1 MGRHALER
9 KSVVIRAFSPVTNVA
24 TAALQYGPVKK
35 AVSVRSRKGASGFV
49 LTAAF
54 LMVSIVDPY
63 SATLAAASS
72 LERSGTSL
80 EQTFEQF
87 GTQEISVQRG
97 GYQVVSGK
105 KAVAMFVELADIP
118 DAGSIKAYAFEAVS
132 KRGWGMEQYSCLVKL
147 WNRESNWNPFAQ
159 NRSSGAYGI
168 PQSLPGIKMASAGD
182 DWMTNPET
190 QINWGLG
197 YISGRYKTP
206 CGALAHS
213 DIKNWY

>member
-9 KSVVIRAFSPVTNVA
+9 KSVMSRAFSPVTSVA
-24 TAALQYGPVKK
+24 AAAMQLTPVKN
-35 AVSVRSRKGASGFV
+35 AVSIRSRKGMSGFV

-63 SATLAAASS
+63 SATLASATT
-72 LERSGTSL
+72 LDRSGTSL
-80 EQTFEQF
+80 EQAFEEYS
-87 GTQEISVQRG
+87 TQEISVQRG

-105 KAVAMFVELADIP
+105 QAVAMFVELAEVP
-118 DAGSIKAYAFEAVS
+118 DAGSIKAYAFEAVA
-132 KRGWGMEQYSCLVKL
+132 KRGWGMEHYSCLVKL
-147 WNRESNWNPFAQ
+147 WNRESHWNPRAQ

-168 PQSLPGIKMASAGD
+168 PQALPGIKMASAGD

-197 YISGRYKTP
+197 YIAGRYKTP

-213 DIKNWY
+213 DVKNWY

>member
-1 MGRHALER
+1 
-9 KSVVIRAFSPVTNVA
+9 
-24 TAALQYGPVKK
+24 
-35 AVSVRSRKGASGFV
+35 
-49 LTAAF
+49 
-54 LMVSIVDPY
+54 MVSIVDPY
-63 SATLAAASS
+63 SATLATASS
-72 LERSGTSL
+72 LDRSGTSL
-80 EQTFEQF
+80 EQSFEEF

-147 WNRESNWNPFAQ
+147 WNRESNWNPIAQ

-168 PQSLPGIKMASAGD
+168 PQALPGIKMASAGD

-213 DIKNWY
+213 DVKNWY